1 MNPETLTREK
11 EGPQLHQP
19 LSGTLVCTARA
30 RADWGAAAQFTNV
43 PLFGCC
49 IADFCSLPL
58 LLKAAQGPSPPT
70 IMVSALKFH
79 ISSAQPDPQP
89 QGEVL
94 EQDPITGFSFS

>member
-49 IADFCSLPL
+49 IADFCS
-58 LLKAAQGPSPPT
+58 PSPT
-70 IMVSALKFH
+70 
-79 ISSAQPDPQP
+79 P
-89 QGEVL
+89 QGCSRAL
-94 EQDPITGFSFS
+94 SSYNNGIRS